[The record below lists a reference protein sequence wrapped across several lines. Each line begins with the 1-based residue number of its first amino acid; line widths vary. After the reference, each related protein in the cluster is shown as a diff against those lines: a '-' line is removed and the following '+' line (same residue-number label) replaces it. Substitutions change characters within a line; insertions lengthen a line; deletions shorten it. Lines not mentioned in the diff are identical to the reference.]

1 MLRKEDEAQV
11 DPCFLLPSYITNTSA
26 SRKEDEAQVDC
37 YLLPQSRATKILP
50 SGEQTS
56 HSGA

>member
-1 MLRKEDEAQV
+1 MRKDDEVQV
-11 DPCFLLPSYITNTSA
+11 DCKPLLRAVPQVQRA
-26 SRKEDEAQVDC
+26 LHKEDEAQVDC
-37 YLLPQSRATKILP
+37 YLPLQNYATKILP

>member
-1 MLRKEDEAQV
+1 MSTPGFSFRA
-11 DPCFLLPSYITNTSA
+11 TSQTQRA

-37 YLLPQSRATKILP
+37 YLLLQNRATKILP